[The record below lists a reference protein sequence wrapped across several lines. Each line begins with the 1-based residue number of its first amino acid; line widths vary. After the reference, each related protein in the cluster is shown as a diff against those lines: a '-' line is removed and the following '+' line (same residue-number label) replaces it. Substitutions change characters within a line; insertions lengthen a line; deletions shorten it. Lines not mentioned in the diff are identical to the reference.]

1 MVKVAIWGS
10 LREFT
15 DGKAEV
21 EIEAGN
27 LRQLLLGL
35 AERYPGTGP
44 QIERGVSVSIDGLI
58 YKDSWF
64 TPIEPDSEVVLL
76 PRIEGG

>member
-10 LREFT
+10 LREST
-15 DGKAEV
+15 EGQAEV

-27 LRQLLLGL
+27 LRQLLLRL
-35 AERYPGTGP
+35 AERYPAAKP

-58 YKDSWF
+58 YNDAWF